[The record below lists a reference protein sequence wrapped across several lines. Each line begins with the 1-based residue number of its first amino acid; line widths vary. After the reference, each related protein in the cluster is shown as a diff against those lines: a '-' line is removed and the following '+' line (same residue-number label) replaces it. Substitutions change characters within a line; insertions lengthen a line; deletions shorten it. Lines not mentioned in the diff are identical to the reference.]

1 MMGGFCNVNLS
12 DFLHRFAG
20 KIMIVPKS
28 FFLPHN
34 LVRVL
39 YTQSPKRV
47 LVFRRD
53 KQVIYVPSGIP
64 SACP

>member
-1 MMGGFCNVNLS
+1 
-12 DFLHRFAG
+12 
-20 KIMIVPKS
+20 MIVPKS

-34 LVRVL
+34 LAQVL

-47 LVFRRD
+47 LVFRRY
-53 KQVIYVPSGIP
+53 KQIIYVPSGIP